1 SAVGVQ
7 EDRKK
12 VPWSDKETIIL
23 LEVWGDPQMQQC
35 LRRYPHNGHIFTEVS
50 EKLNANGYSR
60 TPEQCHTR
68 IKRLKA
74 AYRQYG
80 ETQGASAEKPA
91 SNTWSDEETLALIE
105 IWGDEDIQRA
115 LRGFI
120 HNGHVYSEISE
131 RMHDLGFSRT
141 SEQSGRKIDY
151 KFYHQLEQILGQEAM
166 TIDEYDDRDEQADMD
181 PGVADE
187 QMKTS
192 WSEEETVALVE
203 VWAADDVQHSLKTYM
218 RNGHVYADIS
228 EKLASLGY
236 LRTAEQCQLRIK
248 RLKKT
253 YRHEQPSTSQLLTDM
268 SRKTPWSDLETR
280 TLLEIWGE
288 DSVQLTLR
296 GCLKNRHVF
305 EYISEKLSNHGFIR
319 TTEQCY
325 TRMKRLKY
333 SFVHEK

>member
-1 SAVGVQ
+1 
-7 EDRKK
+7 
-12 VPWSDKETIIL
+12 
-23 LEVWGDPQMQQC
+23 
-35 LRRYPHNGHIFTEVS
+35 
-50 EKLNANGYSR
+50 
-60 TPEQCHTR
+60 
-68 IKRLKA
+68 
-74 AYRQYG
+74 
-80 ETQGASAEKPA
+80 
-91 SNTWSDEETLALIE
+91 
-105 IWGDEDIQRA
+105 
-115 LRGFI
+115 
-120 HNGHVYSEISE
+120 
-131 RMHDLGFSRT
+131 
-141 SEQSGRKIDY
+141 
-151 KFYHQLEQILGQEAM
+151 LEQILGQEAM

-181 PGVADE
+181 PGTVSKCSHIPIQNKHNVPCLWISCPCPPAGVADE

-253 YRHEQPSTSQLLTDM
+253 YRRYCNSR
-268 SRKTPWSDLETR
+268 RKTPWSDLETR

-333 SFVHEK
+333 SFVHEKEEFKFFNEMDKIFRKDLNMDDSVVNPFIVDEADDFAPEVHQMKGNHWLADSSKMAWGDGETEALLEIWGSAEIQENLKGGNKNKSIYKQISQVMASQGYLRSPEQCQSRVKRLRANFRQFLEGRQ